1 MRDEYDVRTISGY
14 TPKERSPEE
23 RVASCKKEIARLEFL
38 LEAARRNLASAEK
51 AIANKED

>member
-38 LEAARRNLASAEK
+38 LEAAKRNLASAEK
-51 AIANKED
+51 AIANRED